1 MVNSIHATG
10 VNYSIADS
18 AQYLGTG
25 LLACSRG
32 ERLDIQ
38 ASVDLDG
45 LSKLQAMLG

>member
-25 LLACSRG
+25 LLACSG